1 MSQEK
6 VSKLQSFFNTK
17 NQSEQEVY
25 FEWKNI
31 KYWVKTKDSKRSKL
45 LSNIYNT
52 KKVLNNLSGYAR
64 SGELLAIMGPT
75 GDWLIIWF
83 DHVSLDLTCPGCG
96 KTSLLNCLAARMPSA
111 GSKDVLFT
119 GQVLVNG
126 KQRVDAQFRKIS
138 AYVMQVRLHGILS
151 IPWCTNVSS

>member
-75 GDWLIIWF
+75 GDWLII
-83 DHVSLDLTCPGCG
+83 
-96 KTSLLNCLAARMPSA
+96 
-111 GSKDVLFT
+111 
-119 GQVLVNG
+119 
-126 KQRVDAQFRKIS
+126 
-138 AYVMQVRLHGILS
+138 
-151 IPWCTNVSS
+151 